1 MVDLYGDSIQSA
13 ILPGDHWRKRH
24 DVYKMK
30 LYNLCSWAG
39 LNCEVE
45 VFNLFAGSI
54 PQEGLSRM
62 EKGRKRQSIVPDLRI
77 AIPTEGNLVQSLH
90 EIKMISSSKSRY
102 YPRREGQEAS
112 RAVDIRAGQLHESYI
127 NKARDTDRA
136 YCGTPVGDTGPVER
150 KLISMGEVAG
160 LVSGA
165 FGEASQA
172 THDLIHH
179 MAVSRVQV
187 AGPQLSRKGF
197 LRTEKAELALVTS
210 FLRRTISICGVKGQ
224 ASSLLGRLEMIGPG
238 TETAARRRAH
248 AVHLEQRWGNVRRAH
263 ALSVQQGRA
272 ILRRGHFKVN

>member
-1 MVDLYGDSIQSA
+1 
-13 ILPGDHWRKRH
+13 
-24 DVYKMK
+24 
-30 LYNLCSWAG
+30 
-39 LNCEVE
+39 
-45 VFNLFAGSI
+45 
-54 PQEGLSRM
+54 
-62 EKGRKRQSIVPDLRI
+62 
-77 AIPTEGNLVQSLH
+77 
-90 EIKMISSSKSRY
+90 
-102 YPRREGQEAS
+102 
-112 RAVDIRAGQLHESYI
+112 
-127 NKARDTDRA
+127 
-136 YCGTPVGDTGPVER
+136 
-150 KLISMGEVAG
+150 MGEVAG